1 MQARIEPGIA
11 AIPPRIPK
19 ATPTQAPAL
28 RLPPCGFVAVAGVGL
43 GEEVAVVD
51 VVSVVEVGIAEAIER
66 GVGDAAYHVHGVVQ
80 HSTKDQLVDDL
91 CMSS

>member
-1 MQARIEPGIA
+1 MELGTA

-19 ATPTQAPAL
+19 AIPTQAPAL
-28 RLPPCGFVAVAGVGL
+28 RSPPCGFAAVVGVGL
-43 GEEVAVVD
+43 GEEVAVG
-51 VVSVVEVGIAEAIER
+51 EVGIAEAIKR